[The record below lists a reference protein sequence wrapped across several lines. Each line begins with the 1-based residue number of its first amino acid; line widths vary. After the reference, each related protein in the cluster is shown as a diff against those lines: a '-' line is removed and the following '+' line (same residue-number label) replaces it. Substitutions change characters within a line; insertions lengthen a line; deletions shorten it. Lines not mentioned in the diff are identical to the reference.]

1 MAHRKIERTSANTLE
16 EVEGLLLQIGIKR
29 FLTSSVWMSS
39 IAISPILG
47 KTWFVNLLKVFA
59 SALTLFFQK
68 LFWSRSLTQFKAHW
82 LKLTF
87 CFSFKNKSLFWT
99 KKSLFPGDHVK
110 NGWPFRWPFNH
121 GCMWTYVDTYEPY
134 LSQILCNNENFR
146 GFADTYEHM

>member
-68 LFWSRSLTQFKAHW
+68 LFWARSLTQFKAHW

-87 CFSFKNKSLFWT
+87 CFSDFFFCAAASRSSYGSTPFSKSSRSS
-99 KKSLFPGDHVK
+99 K
-110 NGWPFRWPFNH
+110 PFSRASAKEIKAVLP
-121 GCMWTYVDTYEPY
+121 
-134 LSQILCNNENFR
+134 ILISFR
-146 GFADTYEHM
+146 LPEKAYRRK